1 MLDTMEGKVFNERH
15 FLSCLFEWYKS
26 NIWNYDAWRAKHF
39 PSCFFSFWI
48 ILKCRI
54 FFLERYKSFRNP
66 RNRMST
72 CYELTVPKRI
82 MHVQRFMD
90 WKEQTCSN
98 TFPRVSRSDSLPA
111 NRYCALLCRHFYM
124 YELRL
129 SGYLPPKK
137 YVIIKLKIISNFE
150 FFLKDWKK
158 KKFRAFRS
166 HSMDIIYL

>member
-1 MLDTMEGKVFNERH
+1 M
-15 FLSCLFEWYKS
+15 
-26 NIWNYDAWRAKHF
+26 
-39 PSCFFSFWI
+39 
-48 ILKCRI
+48 
-54 FFLERYKSFRNP
+54 ERYESFRNP

-82 MHVQRFMD
+82 MHVQHFMD

-129 SGYLPPKK
+129 SGHLPPKK
-137 YVIIKLKIISNFE
+137 YIVIKLKIISNVE

-158 KKFRAFRS
+158 KKFRVFRS
-166 HSMDIIYL
+166 HSMVIIYLSNSLYNNHTMRRVLENVNETGKNTSFLCYSFLRQIFHTN